1 MANIAS
7 AAEVL
12 ATSGGTYLS
21 ADDKA
26 QLHNEQKAFYIVG
39 AIPEQEGQYGTQTVF
54 DIIAKGMERSR
65 IGFSVNAQRVEQAK
79 NALAALG
86 AGADMVGPCY
96 LGRWERNGRSG
107 WEITFEQTTP
117 KAIPA
122 NPVSSTP
129 TPPSQPATPAMSDFG
144 DDDIP
149 F

>member
-12 ATSGGTYLS
+12 ATSGGMYLT
-21 ADDKA
+21 ADEKA
-26 QLHNEQKAFYIVG
+26 ALHNEQKAFYIVG
-39 AIPEQEGQYGTQTVF
+39 ATPEQEGQYGVQTVF
-54 DIIAKGMERSR
+54 DIVAKGMERSR
-65 IGFSVNAQRVEQAK
+65 IGFSVNAQRIEQAK

-107 WEITFEQTTP
+107 WEITFEPTTP

-122 NPVSSTP
+122 NPTQSAP
-129 TPPSQPATPAMSDFG
+129 TPPAAQPADTKPDFG

>member
-7 AAEVL
+7 AQEVL
-12 ATSGGTYLS
+12 ATSGGMYLS
-21 ADDKA
+21 ADEKA
-26 QLHNEQKAFYIVG
+26 QLHNEQKAFFIVG
-39 AIPEQEGQYGTQTVF
+39 AVPEQEGQYGVQTVF
-54 DIIAKGMERSR
+54 DIVAKGMERSR
-65 IGFSVNAQRVEQAK
+65 IGFSVNPQRIEQAK

-107 WEITFEQTTP
+107 WEITYEPTEP
-117 KAIPA
+117 KTIPA
-122 NPVSSTP
+122 NPTGSA
-129 TPPSQPATPAMSDFG
+129 PSQPPTQAAAKPDFG

>member
-7 AAEVL
+7 AQEVL
-12 ATSGGTYLS
+12 STTGGMYLS
-21 ADDKA
+21 ADQKA
-26 QLHNEQKAFYIVG
+26 QLHNEQKPFYIVG
-39 AIPEQEGQYGTQTVF
+39 AVAEQEGQYGVQTVF
-54 DIIAKGMERSR
+54 DIVAKGMERSR
-65 IGFSVNAQRVEQAK
+65 IGFSVNSQRIEQAK

-96 LGRWERNGRSG
+96 LARWERNGRSG
-107 WEITFEQTTP
+107 WEITYEPTEP

-122 NPVSSTP
+122 NPSASTPSTP
-129 TPPSQPATPAMSDFG
+129 TPANNQPDFG

>member
-1 MANIAS
+1 MANIVS

-12 ATSGGTYLS
+12 ATNGGMYLS

-26 QLHNEQKAFYIVG
+26 QLHNEQKPFYIVG
-39 AIPEQEGQYGTQTVF
+39 AVAEQEGQYGVQTVF

-65 IGFSVNAQRVEQAK
+65 IGFSVNAQRIEQAK
-79 NALAALG
+79 NALAAIG

-107 WEITFEQTTP
+107 WEITFEPTEV
-117 KAIPA
+117 KNIPA
-122 NPVSSTP
+122 HPNQSAPATP
-129 TPPSQPATPAMSDFG
+129 TPAPAQAKADFG

>member
-1 MANIAS
+1 MANIAN

-39 AIPEQEGQYGTQTVF
+39 AIAEQEGQYGVQTVF
-54 DIIAKGMERSR
+54 DIVAKGMERSR
-65 IGFSVNAQRVEQAK
+65 IGFSVNPQRIEQAK

-107 WEITFEQTTP
+107 WEITFEPTTP

-122 NPVSSTP
+122 NPISSTP
-129 TPPSQPATPAMSDFG
+129 TPPSQPATPATSEFG

>member
-7 AAEVL
+7 AQEVL
-12 ATSGGTYLS
+12 ATSGGMYLT
-21 ADDKA
+21 ADEKA

-39 AIPEQEGQYGTQTVF
+39 AVPEQEGQYGVQTIF
-54 DIIAKGMERSR
+54 DIVAKGMERSR
-65 IGFSVNAQRVEQAK
+65 IGFSTNPQRIEQAK

-107 WEITFEQTTP
+107 WEITFEATEP

-122 NPVSSTP
+122 NPNQSIP
-129 TPPSQPATPAMSDFG
+129 APASQPAAAKADFG